1 MRIAS
6 MLASAT
12 EIVSALG
19 CRDALVARS
28 HECDFPPDVAALPC
42 CTEPKIDLKGSS
54 QDIDD
59 RVKAVVEDG
68 LSVYRVDGD
77 ALKALRP
84 DVIITQSQC
93 EVCAVSEN
101 DLRAV
106 VCDWLDATPVIV
118 TLKPDALDDIWT
130 DIRNVADAIG
140 ATERGRG
147 LIAELQARLA
157 AIADATARLPS
168 RPRVACVEWIDPL
181 MAGGNWIPEL
191 VTMAGGTCLF
201 GEAGKHS
208 PWMEWEDLRA
218 ADPDA
223 IVVLPCGFDIARTR
237 REMPALTERP
247 GWRDLRAVRESR
259 VYLTDGN
266 QYFNRPGPRIAES
279 LEILAE
285 ILHPDQFQFGHEGVG
300 WEVL

>member
-19 CRDALVARS
+19 YRDALVARS
-28 HECDFPPDVAALPC
+28 HECDYPPGVDALPC

-54 QDIDD
+54 RDIDD
-59 RVKAVVEDG
+59 RVKAVVEQG

-77 ALKALRP
+77 ALKALHP
-84 DVIITQSQC
+84 DVIVTQSQC

-106 VCDWLDATPVIV
+106 VCEWLDATPVIV
-118 TLKPDALDDIWT
+118 TLKPDALADIWT
-130 DIRNVADAIG
+130 DIRNVAAAIG
-140 ATERGRG
+140 AGAQGEA
-147 LIAELQARLA
+147 LVADLQARLA
-157 AIADATARLPS
+157 AISAAATALPT
-168 RPRVACVEWIDPL
+168 RPGVACIEWIDPL

-191 VTMAGGTCLF
+191 VAMAGGRCLF

-208 PWMEWEDLRA
+208 PWMTWDALRA
-218 ADPDA
+218 ADPDV

-237 REMPALTERP
+237 QEMPALTGRP
-247 GWRDLRAVRESR
+247 GWGALQAVRNGR
-259 VYLTDGN
+259 VYVTDGN

-285 ILHPDQFQFGHEGVG
+285 VLHPDHFDFGHEGRS
-300 WEVL
+300 WERL

>member
-28 HECDFPPDVAALPC
+28 HECDYPPGVDALPC
-42 CTEPKIDLKGSS
+42 CTEPKIDLKGNSR
-54 QDIDD
+54 DIDD
-59 RVKAVVEDG
+59 RVKAVVEEG

-77 ALKALRP
+77 ALKALQP
-84 DVIITQSQC
+84 DVIVTQSQC

-106 VCDWLDATPVIV
+106 VGDWLDAAPVIV
-118 TLKPDALDDIWT
+118 TLKPDALADIWT
-130 DIRNVADAIG
+130 DIRNVAGAIG
-140 ATERGRG
+140 AGARGEA
-147 LIAELQARLA
+147 LVAELKARLA
-157 AIADATARLPS
+157 AIADAAAALPD
-168 RPRVACVEWIDPL
+168 RPGVACIEWIDPL

-208 PWMEWEDLRA
+208 PWMEWADLQA
-218 ADPDA
+218 ADPDV

-237 REMPALTERP
+237 REMPALTERS
-247 GWRDLRAVRESR
+247 GWRDLRAVRNGR
-259 VYLTDGN
+259 VYVTDGN

-285 ILHPDQFQFGHEGVG
+285 ILHPGRFDFGHEGRG
-300 WEVL
+300 WEGL

>member
-1 MRIAS
+1 M
-6 MLASAT
+6 
-12 EIVSALG
+12 SALG

-140 ATERGRG
+140 AAERGRG

-208 PWMEWEDLRA
+208 PWMEWEVLRA

-247 GWRDLRAVRESR
+247 GWRDLRAVR
-259 VYLTDGN
+259 
-266 QYFNRPGPRIAES
+266 
-279 LEILAE
+279 
-285 ILHPDQFQFGHEGVG
+285 
-300 WEVL
+300 